1 MLNRLIWLS
10 RRPAI
15 LAAPLV
21 LAACAHSPGSDW
33 SRTIEPELPI
43 EGTYQWLDAHE
54 LETGCLVQI
63 FRQNDEYRG
72 MVKDDPYQPRD
83 CPWYGYELYEFE
95 VRGFEVRMI
104 LHDPYR
110 SSPHGS
116 PGTASYLLNLRPHVS
131 LKGRLIRRSGGFRA
145 DPRWIEMT
153 LVYLR

>member
-10 RRPAI
+10 RRLAI
-15 LAAPLV
+15 LTAPLV
-21 LAACAHSPGSDW
+21 LVACARSPESDW
-33 SRTIEPELPI
+33 SRTIVPELEI
-43 EGTYQWLDAHE
+43 EGHYQWLDAHE

-72 MVKDDPYQPRD
+72 LVKDDPYQPRE

-104 LHDPYR
+104 LHRPY
-110 SSPHGS
+110 PNPYGS
-116 PGTASYLLNLRPHVS
+116 PGTAYYLLNLRPQVS
-131 LKGRLIRRSGGFRA
+131 LKGRLIRGSGRFRS
-145 DPRWIEMT
+145 DPRWNEMT